1 LAVRLAF
8 GLLARDEF
16 DGLRV
21 TAGAGDRDAVDG
33 GVDLAVAAAV
43 EAVSVGST

>member
-1 LAVRLAF
+1 VGLSF
-8 GLLARDEF
+8 GRLARDEF

-21 TAGAGDRDAVDG
+21 TAGAGDRNAVDR